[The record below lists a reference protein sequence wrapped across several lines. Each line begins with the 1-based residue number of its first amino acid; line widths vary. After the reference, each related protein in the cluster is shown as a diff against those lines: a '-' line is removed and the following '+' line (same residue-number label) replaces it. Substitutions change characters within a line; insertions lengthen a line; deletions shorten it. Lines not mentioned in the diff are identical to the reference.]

1 MRSGAGPRGK
11 KARGRPTASSAHRL
25 GVEQI
30 IGVALQL
37 LDEDGLEALNMR
49 ALAKRLGVQ
58 ASALYWHLG
67 DKNELVAH
75 MSWRF
80 YKGALDAADGSKTRE
95 EWLRR
100 FGLSFHGALLA
111 HTDAA
116 RLCAIAR
123 PQDQD
128 PKSTGD
134 LLAAPLV
141 SLGLAREEALIRLA
155 SVISLA
161 LGWAVYEQS
170 EAQRSYLA
178 RMINVDTGFEISLQA
193 LLSGFSLESAV
204 TERPALQTTGVVS
217 SRRSV

>member
-1 MRSGAGPRGK
+1 MTMRAGAALRGK
-11 KARGRPTASSAHRL
+11 KMRGRPAASSAPRL
-25 GVEQI
+25 GVESI
-30 IGVALQL
+30 IDVALEL

-49 ALAKRLGVQ
+49 AVARRLGVQ

-67 DKNELVAH
+67 DKSELIAH

-80 YKGALDAADGSKTRE
+80 YRGAIEATQGSTSRD

-100 FGLSFHGALLA
+100 FGVAFHGALLA

-116 RLCAIAR
+116 QLCAIAR
-123 PQDQD
+123 PRDQD
-128 PKSTGD
+128 PTGTGD

-141 SLGLAREEALIRLA
+141 ALGLSREDALIRLA

-170 EAQRSYLA
+170 EAQRTYLA
-178 RMINVDTGFEISLQA
+178 RMINVDAGFEISLQA
-193 LLSGFSLESAV
+193 LLDGFS
-204 TERPALQTTGVVS
+204 RKP
-217 SRRSV
+217 

>member
-1 MRSGAGPRGK
+1 V
-11 KARGRPTASSAHRL
+11 ASSANRL
-25 GVEQI
+25 GSEQI
-30 IGVALQL
+30 IDAALQL
-37 LDEDGLEALNMR
+37 LDEAGLRALNMR
-49 ALAKRLGVQ
+49 ALAQRLGVR

-67 DKNELVAH
+67 DKGELVGH
-75 MSWRF
+75 MAWRF
-80 YKGALDAADGSKTRE
+80 YMGAIHAADGSTTRE

-100 FGLSFHGALLA
+100 FGMSFHGALLL

-116 RLCAIAR
+116 QLCAIAR

-134 LLAAPLV
+134 MLAAPLV

-170 EAQRSYLA
+170 EAQRNYLA
-178 RMINVDTGFEISLQA
+178 RMFALDAGFETALTA
-193 LLSGFSLESAV
+193 LLIGFSQKTVVKENAAAKRRASA
-204 TERPALQTTGVVS
+204 R
-217 SRRSV
+217 

>member
-1 MRSGAGPRGK
+1 MRSGTSPRGK
-11 KARGRPTASSAHRL
+11 KARGRPVASSAHRL
-25 GVEQI
+25 GSEQI
-30 IGVALQL
+30 IDMALQL
-37 LDEDGLEALNMR
+37 LDEHGLDALNMR
-49 ALAKRLGVQ
+49 ALAQRLGVQ
-58 ASALYWHLG
+58 ASALYWYLR
-67 DKNELVAH
+67 DKNELVAA

-80 YKGALDAADGSKTRE
+80 YKGAIDAADRSKTRE

-116 RLCAIAR
+116 QLCAIAR

-141 SLGLAREEALIRLA
+141 SLGLAREGALIRLA

-170 EAQRSYLA
+170 EAQRNYLSQ
-178 RMINVDTGFEISLQA
+178 MIALDTGFEIALHA
-193 LLSGFSLESAV
+193 LLKGFSLESA
-204 TERPALQTTGVVS
+204 G
-217 SRRSV
+217 RRRGAARRHA

>member
-1 MRSGAGPRGK
+1 MRLGSPTRGK
-11 KARGRPTASSAHRL
+11 KARGRPVASSAHKL
-25 GVEQI
+25 GSEQI
-30 IGVALQL
+30 IDVALQL
-37 LDEDGLEALNMR
+37 LDENGLKALNMR
-49 ALAKRLGVQ
+49 SVAQRLGVR

-67 DKNELVAH
+67 DKSELVGH
-75 MSWRF
+75 MAWRF
-80 YKGALDAADGSKTRE
+80 YIGAIGAAEGSKTRE

-116 RLCAIAR
+116 QLCAIAR

-134 LLAAPLV
+134 MLAAPLV
-141 SLGLAREEALIRLA
+141 SLGLTREGALIRLA

-170 EAQRSYLA
+170 EAQRNYLA
-178 RMINVDTGFEISLQA
+178 RMYAIDTGFETSLQA
-193 LLSGFSLESAV
+193 LLRGFSLKKAV
-204 TERPALQTTGVVS
+204 NKQAAAK
-217 SRRSV
+217 

>member
-1 MRSGAGPRGK
+1 MRSAAGARGK
-11 KARGRPTASSAHRL
+11 RTRGRPAASSAL
-25 GVEQI
+25 ALSADQI
-30 IGVALQL
+30 IDVALQL
-37 LDEDGLEALNMR
+37 LDEHGLQALSMR

-67 DKNELVAH
+67 DKSELVSH

-80 YKGALDAADGSKTRE
+80 YRVALDAAAVGRTRE
-95 EWLRR
+95 DWLRQ

-116 RLCAIAR
+116 QLCAVAR

-128 PKSTGD
+128 PKSAGD
-134 LLAAPLV
+134 LLAS
-141 SLGLAREEALIRLA
+141 SLMSFGLARDDALIRIA

-170 EAQRSYLA
+170 EAQRNYLA
-178 RMINVDTGFEISLQA
+178 KMIALETGFEIALTA
-193 LLSGFSLESAV
+193 LLTGFADQAQ
-204 TERPALQTTGVVS
+204 RTTQGA
-217 SRRSV
+217 SRARIAPGRLGP

>member
-1 MRSGAGPRGK
+1 
-11 KARGRPTASSAHRL
+11 
-25 GVEQI
+25 VQI
-30 IGVALQL
+30 VDVGLQL
-37 LDEDGLEALNMR
+37 LHEHGLAALSMR

-80 YKGALDAADGSKTRE
+80 YQGAIDAAAGSKTSG

-100 FGLSFHGALLA
+100 FGVSFHGALLA

-116 RLCAIAR
+116 QLCAIAR
-123 PQDQD
+123 PQGQD

-134 LLAAPLV
+134 MLAAPLMF
-141 SLGLAREEALIRLA
+141 LGLAREDALIRLA

-170 EAQRSYLA
+170 EAQRNYLA
-178 RMINVDTGFEISLQA
+178 QMIALDAGFEIALRA
-193 LLSGFSLESAV
+193 LLSGFSID
-204 TERPALQTTGVVS
+204 PALS
-217 SRRSV
+217 SAARLRISG

>member
-11 KARGRPTASSAHRL
+11 KARGRPVASNANRL
-25 GVEQI
+25 GSEQI
-30 IGVALQL
+30 IDAALQL
-37 LDEDGLEALNMR
+37 LDEHGLKALNMR
-49 ALAKRLGVQ
+49 ALAQRLGVR

-67 DKNELVAH
+67 DKNELVGH
-75 MSWRF
+75 MAWRF
-80 YKGALDAADGSKTRE
+80 YIGAIDAADASKSRE
-95 EWLRR
+95 QWLRR
-100 FGLSFHGALLA
+100 FGLHFHGALLA

-116 RLCAIAR
+116 QLCAIAR

-128 PKSTGD
+128 PNSTGD

-170 EAQRSYLA
+170 EAQRNYLA
-178 RMINVDTGFEISLQA
+178 RMINLDTGFETALKA
-193 LLSGFSLESAV
+193 LLIGFSQAKSLKKRAA
-204 TERPALQTTGVVS
+204 PQ
-217 SRRSV
+217 RSQGK